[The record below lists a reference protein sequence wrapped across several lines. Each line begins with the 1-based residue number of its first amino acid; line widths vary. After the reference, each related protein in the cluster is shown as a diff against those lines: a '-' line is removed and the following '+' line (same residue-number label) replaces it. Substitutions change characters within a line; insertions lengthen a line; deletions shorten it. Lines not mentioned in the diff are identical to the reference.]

1 MRLINLSVFLNI
13 SSLLLGILSI
23 LVFAP
28 SVLAAPT
35 TTLTV
40 SESPNSSGWY
50 QSLTATLKC
59 NPGSGGTGC
68 VTKYCYYDISSSQC
82 TPSTTYSFPFSIPN
96 SGKYKIRYFSQ
107 DSTGTQGTQTSSEY
121 DLDNLKPT
129 TTSSIGSQPN
139 SDGWYNSGVTI
150 TLDPCSDNL
159 SGCGSRNYTTDGS
172 DPNNNSSSVN
182 NNQNWKFSI
191 NNTGIYT
198 AKYSSRD
205 KADNR
210 EQAKT
215 VSPNPIKIDK
225 DVPVPILTLGGTLG
239 TNGWYTSDVS
249 ATINCDNDFSGCKSY
264 KYCVGA
270 YGTTCTPNLN
280 GQTFTIS
287 TNGQYTVRYE
297 ATDYAGNKDSGK
309 GKDVFIDKSIPTS
322 TFAVTEVHNGVLVTP
337 NSNGWYNQSSI
348 KVAIN
353 CSAGVSQCDIYRC
366 VDENNTCTPLLQP
379 GSKDEFDVSG
389 SNIHYVRYYAQNKA
403 GAKENLKTEII
414 KIDNNNPVP
423 KLNYINEFNFPD
435 NNGQPKK
442 ISISCIDDVSG
453 CQTIKYCTSTS
464 FNDCTPTIPYTDPQ
478 TVPSDAKRINYTM
491 TDFAGNSTSGKQNLY
506 LPSGEDACTIRVY
519 KDDGAGSVDPSK
531 RVFIS
536 RGTGNS
542 NMTLVAG
549 QSYFVDLQ
557 VRSGFWQDGCS
568 DCGNAHRQKVFELDP
583 IKVDR
588 DNKTFYDA
596 NGVNTGPNRD
606 DILNTLHGTWDPV
619 TGKDNGVLDPAAPQK
634 NNKVGPWRWKFTP
647 TVVGNTVFN
656 VNFSNDIN
664 NYSGGDQCTRT
675 TGVVTINNSP
685 PGEFEITSVEPN
697 QCTISQI
704 PSITLTWTASA
715 GADFYEV
722 WRSDDLNLP
731 IATNI
736 PSTQLNYVDTNVEPG
751 VNYSYYIYAMKSS
764 GGEPAEAGW
773 SGSAIPPNCEPLPT
787 VDLKMVIG
795 LNIYDNPPPI
805 NSGTNVSLQ
814 WETSSSPTSCTATS
828 NPTNPAWSGSVG
840 VQPLNS
846 SPLGAL
852 VNPPETQQFSITCS
866 NSSGPSPIDTISA
879 TIIPPTPPPFIQTT
893 GGDVHSN
900 ERIEP

>member
-1 MRLINLSVFLNI
+1 
-13 SSLLLGILSI
+13 
-23 LVFAP
+23 
-28 SVLAAPT
+28 
-35 TTLTV
+35 
-40 SESPNSSGWY
+40 
-50 QSLTATLKC
+50 
-59 NPGSGGTGC
+59 
-68 VTKYCYYDISSSQC
+68 
-82 TPSTTYSFPFSIPN
+82 
-96 SGKYKIRYFSQ
+96 
-107 DSTGTQGTQTSSEY
+107 
-121 DLDNLKPT
+121 
-129 TTSSIGSQPN
+129 
-139 SDGWYNSGVTI
+139 
-150 TLDPCSDNL
+150 
-159 SGCGSRNYTTDGS
+159 
-172 DPNNNSSSVN
+172 
-182 NNQNWKFSI
+182 
-191 NNTGIYT
+191 
-198 AKYSSRD
+198 
-205 KADNR
+205 
-210 EQAKT
+210 
-215 VSPNPIKIDK
+215 
-225 DVPVPILTLGGTLG
+225 
-239 TNGWYTSDVS
+239 
-249 ATINCDNDFSGCKSY
+249 
-264 KYCVGA
+264 
-270 YGTTCTPNLN
+270 
-280 GQTFTIS
+280 
-287 TNGQYTVRYE
+287 
-297 ATDYAGNKDSGK
+297 
-309 GKDVFIDKSIPTS
+309 
-322 TFAVTEVHNGVLVTP
+322 
-337 NSNGWYNQSSI
+337 
-348 KVAIN
+348 
-353 CSAGVSQCDIYRC
+353 
-366 VDENNTCTPLLQP
+366 
-379 GSKDEFDVSG
+379 
-389 SNIHYVRYYAQNKA
+389 
-403 GAKENLKTEII
+403 
-414 KIDNNNPVP
+414 
-423 KLNYINEFNFPD
+423 
-435 NNGQPKK
+435 
-442 ISISCIDDVSG
+442 
-453 CQTIKYCTSTS
+453 
-464 FNDCTPTIPYTDPQ
+464 
-478 TVPSDAKRINYTM
+478 M

-764 GGEPAEAGW
+764 GGEPAESGW
-773 SGSAIPPNCEPLPT
+773 SEGVSPPNCQGPS
-787 VDLKMVIG
+787 VDLKLVVG
-795 LNIYDNPPPI
+795 LNSYDNPPPI
-805 NSGTNVSLQ
+805 ENNTAASLE
-814 WETSSSPTSCTATS
+814 WTTGGNPSSCTATS
-828 NPTNPAWSGSVG
+828 DPPNPLWTGNVAANPFNNQFIGN
-840 VQPLNS
+840 LT
-846 SPLGAL
+846 SP
-852 VNPPETQQFSITCS
+852 PSTQTFSIYCS
-866 NSSGPSPIDTISA
+866 KEDQTGLETSPIDSITVN
-879 TIIPPTPPPFIQTT
+879 IITAANPFIQTE

-900 ERIEP
+900 EEINVP